1 MLSIEELTQEISS
14 VKQQSQ
20 QLAAAVGAANQ
31 ELGRHRA
38 QIAGLVR
45 GSRTGEDAVRA
56 VQSASQALAK
66 AGMSITALDRS
77 CDACIQNLRK

>member
-1 MLSIEELTQEISS
+1 MLSIQELVEEISS
-14 VKQQSQ
+14 IKQQSQ
-20 QLAAAVGAANQ
+20 QLAAAVEAANQ
-31 ELGRHRA
+31 ELGRHGV

-45 GSRTGEDAVRA
+45 GSRTGQDAVSA
-56 VQSASQALAK
+56 VHSASQALAK